1 MMDSNLTLE
10 EKRAISSLLTV
21 KGFQLLV
28 DKVVKLNRDSALTK
42 MKMSLS
48 DEKLQYSY
56 EFCAWDNVVKALEET
71 PKQIMENLKAE
82 GDEIYG

>member
-1 MMDSNLTLE
+1 MTELTVE

-21 KGFQLLV
+21 KGFQILI
-28 DKVVKLNRDSALTK
+28 DKVVKLNRDTALTK

>member
-1 MMDSNLTLE
+1 MDSKLTLE

-21 KGFQLLV
+21 KGYQLII
-28 DKVVKLNRDSALTK
+28 DKVVKLNREAALTK

-48 DEKLQYSY
+48 DEKLQFSY

-71 PKQIMENLKAE
+71 PKQVMENLKAE

>member
-1 MMDSNLTLE
+1 MDSNLTLE

-21 KGFQLLV
+21 KGFQLII
-28 DKVVKLNRDSALTK
+28 DKVVKLNRESALTK
-42 MKMSLS
+42 IKMSLS
-48 DEKLQYSY
+48 DEKLQFSY

-71 PKQIMENLKAE
+71 PKQIMESLKAE

>member
-1 MMDSNLTLE
+1 MMNDLTLE

-21 KGFQLLV
+21 KGFQLII
-28 DKVVKLNRDSALTK
+28 DKVVKLNRESALAK
-42 MKMSLS
+42 IKMSLS
-48 DEKLQYSY
+48 DEKLQFSY

>member
-1 MMDSNLTLE
+1 MTDLTLE

-21 KGFQLLV
+21 KGFQLII
-28 DKVVKLNRDSALTK
+28 DKVVKLNRDSALAK
-42 MKMSLS
+42 MKLSLS

-71 PKQIMENLKAE
+71 PKQMMENLKAE

>member
-1 MMDSNLTLE
+1 MTDLTLE

-21 KGFQLLV
+21 KGFQLLI
-28 DKVVKLNRDSALTK
+28 DKVVKLNRDSALAK
-42 MKMSLS
+42 MKLALS

-71 PKQIMENLKAE
+71 PKQMMESLKAE

>member
-1 MMDSNLTLE
+1 MDSNLTLE

-21 KGFQLLV
+21 KGFQLII
-28 DKVVKLNRDSALTK
+28 DKVVKLNRESALTK

-48 DEKLQYSY
+48 DEKLQFSY

-71 PKQIMENLKAE
+71 PKQIMEDLKAE

>member
-1 MMDSNLTLE
+1 MTDLTLE

-21 KGFQLLV
+21 KGYQLLV

-82 GDEIYG
+82 GDDIYG

>member
-1 MMDSNLTLE
+1 MMTNLTVE

-21 KGFQLLV
+21 KGFQILI
-28 DKVVKLNRDSALTK
+28 DKVVKLNRDTALAK

-48 DEKLQYSY
+48 DEKLQHSY

-71 PKQIMENLKAE
+71 PKQMMENLKAE

>member
-1 MMDSNLTLE
+1 MDSNLTLE

-21 KGFQLLV
+21 KGFQLII
-28 DKVVKLNRDSALTK
+28 DKVVKLNRESALTK
-42 MKMSLS
+42 IKMSLS
-48 DEKLQYSY
+48 DEKLQFSY

>member
-1 MMDSNLTLE
+1 MMTELTLE

-21 KGFQLLV
+21 KGFQV
-28 DKVVKLNRDSALTK
+28 IIDKVVKLNRETALAK

-48 DEKLQYSY
+48 DEKLQHSY

-71 PKQIMENLKAE
+71 PKQMMESLKAE

>member
-1 MMDSNLTLE
+1 MDSNLTLE

>member
-1 MMDSNLTLE
+1 MDSNLTLE

-21 KGFQLLV
+21 KGFQLII
-28 DKVVKLNRDSALTK
+28 DKVVKLNRDTALAK
-42 MKMSLS
+42 MKLALS
-48 DEKLQYSY
+48 DEKLQHSY

-71 PKQIMENLKAE
+71 PKQIMEDLKAE

>member
-1 MMDSNLTLE
+1 MTDLTLE

-21 KGFQLLV
+21 KGFQLLI
-28 DKVVKLNRDSALTK
+28 DKVVKLEREKSLTK
-42 MKMSLS
+42 MKLALS
-48 DEKLQYSY
+48 DEKLQHSY

-71 PKQIMENLKAE
+71 PKQMMENLKAE